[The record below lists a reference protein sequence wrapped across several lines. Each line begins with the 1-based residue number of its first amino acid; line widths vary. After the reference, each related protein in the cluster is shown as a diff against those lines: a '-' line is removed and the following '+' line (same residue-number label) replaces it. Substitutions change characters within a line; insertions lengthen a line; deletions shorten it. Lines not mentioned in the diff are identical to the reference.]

1 MKAFILTKLFLT
13 SPRATLP
20 VKLKISLQ
28 TACYVIPYL
37 SEPSIF
43 LYCRYILP
51 KMGWSKNKPYSFV
64 LIL

>member
-28 TACYVIPYL
+28 TACYVIQYVIIVA
-37 SEPSIF
+37 E
-43 LYCRYILP
+43 
-51 KMGWSKNKPYSFV
+51 KAMKEKNH
-64 LIL
+64 